1 VILKKLLSYTETADA
16 VVIKTFMQ
24 AKQSMPQAEA
34 LFSHVLNAQ
43 HIWISRI
50 NQMDNRFNRF
60 DIHPVS
66 MFNTLH
72 QEISGQLNQI
82 LDTSELDKIIS
93 YSTFSGDKF
102 DSTLEDI
109 LLHVVNHSTYHRAQ
123 IATYFKQNNVKP
135 PETDFITYQ
144 RAGFL

>member
-1 VILKKLLSYTETADA
+1 MLRKLISYTEAADA
-16 VVIKTFMQ
+16 AVIQTFLS
-24 AKQSMPQAEA
+24 ANQSMPQAEA
-34 LFSHVLNAQ
+34 LFSHILNAQ
-43 HIWISRI
+43 HIWISRVT
-50 NQMDNRFNRF
+50 QLEAKFNRF

-66 MFNTLH
+66 MFKDLH
-72 QEISGQLNQI
+72 EENSSRLNEILN
-82 LDTSELDKIIS
+82 TSELDKVIS
-93 YSTFSGDKF
+93 YATFSGDKF
-102 DSTLEDI
+102 DNTVEDI